1 MSSVLDPAYQYWKN
15 TVSQEDSI
23 TCIPLEKPV
32 NSEKEYDELHF
43 QLHSSERDT
52 LFKIAGNSPK
62 NMFAMLL
69 SMLSVCLK
77 RYSLKEYIK
86 VGIPKLK
93 KEENLEDKVL
103 AFQMKVDGNDTVRE
117 IVNSVREKYV
127 SRCRYEE
134 FNFDEEEL
142 AERVVASSSDILLV
156 QMEGLHN
163 LIATNKADCMLTFLI
178 ENGEI
183 AGKVSFVK
191 CKNNNEKI
199 EQFIE
204 ILQNCARE
212 VLVNRTASIKELKV
226 VPEPIAYDLI
236 EQKNANQADIQ
247 KKSVTYVIEKI
258 CNKFENRVAVEDKE
272 KNITYRELW
281 SESGKI
287 AAYLQ
292 RQGIEYGDTVGI
304 LVTRTVDF
312 VEAILGILRLG
323 ASFIPIDTSVPQG
336 RIEYYLTNG
345 NAKAVIVNQSCPIH
359 KLLVISMQEIRAV
372 KEEMKPAD
380 INNTEETIAYILYT
394 SGSTGRPKGVKVKH
408 SSILN
413 LIYSLYQKFY
423 CEYPEDTRI
432 GLLTSFSFD
441 PTIMQVFVSLLRG
454 YTLNIIPEE
463 VIGDGTLLISYL
475 KEKRLS
481 SMAGTPSHL
490 RLLIDG
496 NKHKEKGLPI
506 KSIIVGGEQLGV
518 KLLKEF
524 NDTFSAATPQVINL
538 YGPTETC
545 VASTCYIVD
554 MNELANRSSAP
565 IGTPFSNT
573 QIYIMDRNYNI
584 MPKGTVGEVYIGG
597 MGVAAGYVNNEEET
611 NKRFIMN
618 PFKQDEFMYRTG
630 DLGKWLDDGN
640 LQYVGRVDNQVK
652 VRGYRIELEEIETI
666 LKEQEE
672 VEDAAVLIDKS
683 EENTQLIAFV
693 VKRDKEQ
700 SEEVIKQKLVDVLP
714 YYMIP
719 NAIIPIE
726 TIPINING
734 KVDKEKLLK
743 NKVVHN
749 QIEVP
754 SNETEEALLAI
765 WRELLKRDDFGVS
778 DNFFSLGGHSLKLMK
793 MTTMIY
799 EKFQCDIPIS
809 KLLEHADIKWIS
821 QYILRNQENQLD
833 HICASEKKTYYEMSA
848 TQKRMYI
855 SYKMDQTGTA
865 YNTPMLLSIKGEIEE
880 ENFKEAV
887 KKVVKRHEILR
898 TVFVENENTMM
909 QKVLDDMDV
918 NIISQVVADDMEN
931 NIQNYIKPFDLE
943 KGPLFRINLF
953 RVNQEKSYLF
963 IDMHHIITDL
973 VSIKLF
979 MEEVAKFYNG
989 ENLPEVKLQY
999 RDFSEWQNEKIR
1011 TSRFEKLE
1019 QFWLNEFQDGF
1030 PVLDLPTDYKKP
1042 SLSSNQGKSLSIL
1055 VNDQTTM
1062 QLRQLAEEQGVTMHM
1077 VVLSAYLLLL
1087 SKHAGREEVLIGI
1100 PVASRTQ
1107 EEMNHILGAIL
1118 NTVLFKIKVDSNSRY
1133 LEFLAKVKTQLMNV
1147 LENQEYPLDL
1157 LVDKLAKYHDINRG
1171 MIYEAA
1177 FNFYSEDA
1185 NIEETL
1191 MKDIELT
1198 PVDLEYTV
1206 SHANIDMTCMELNDT
1221 LKLVINYSTEV
1232 YERETIEYFLKH
1244 FEEILSSIAQSSGAL
1259 LKDLNML
1266 TQEEKEDFFYGF
1278 GEL

>member
-1 MSSVLDPAYQYWKN
+1 MSSVLDPAYQYWKSSIN
-15 TVSQEDSI
+15 PEDSI
-23 TCIPLEKPV
+23 TCIPLEKASH
-32 NSEKEYDELHF
+32 NENEYDELSF
-43 QLHSSERDT
+43 QLHSSERDI
-52 LFKIAGNSPK
+52 LFKIAGKSQK

-69 SMLSVCLK
+69 STLTVCLK
-77 RYSLKEYIK
+77 RYSLKEYVK
-86 VGIPKLK
+86 VGIPQIK
-93 KEENLEDKVL
+93 KEEDTEDRIL
-103 AFQMKVDGNDTVRE
+103 AFQIKVGKHDTVRE
-117 IVNSVREKYV
+117 VVNSVREKYL
-127 SRCRYEE
+127 SRCKYEN

-142 AERVVASSSDILLV
+142 VESLISSSDTMII

-163 LIATNKADCMLTFLI
+163 LIATKKADCMLTFFI
-178 ENGEI
+178 EDGEI
-183 AGKVSFVK
+183 VGKVSFVK
-191 CKNNNEKI
+191 NKTNKEKM

-204 ILQNCARE
+204 ILQNCTRE
-212 VLVNRTASIKELKV
+212 VLINRTSLISELQV
-226 VPEPIAYDLI
+226 IPEQIAYELI

-247 KKSVTYVIEKI
+247 KNSVSYEIEKI
-258 CNKFENRVAVEDKE
+258 CNKFGNRIAVEDRE
-272 KNITYRELW
+272 KSITYCELW
-281 SESGKI
+281 NASEKI

-292 RQGIEYGDTVGI
+292 RKGIETGDTVGI

-323 ASFIPIDTSVPQG
+323 ANFIPIDTSVPQG

-345 NAKAVIVNQSCPIH
+345 NAKAVIVNHSCQMNKFP
-359 KLLVISMQEIRAV
+359 VISMHEIRAV
-372 KEEMKPAD
+372 KEDMEYAD
-380 INNTEETIAYILYT
+380 INSTEESIAYILYT
-394 SGSTGRPKGVKVKH
+394 SGSTGKPKGVKIKH

-413 LIYSLYQKFY
+413 LVYSLYHKFY
-423 CEYPEDTRI
+423 CEYPEDVRI

-454 YTLNIIPEE
+454 YTLNIIPED
-463 VIGDGTLLISYL
+463 VTGDGTLLISYL

-481 SMAGTPSHL
+481 TMAGTPSHL

-496 NKHKEKGLPI
+496 NKHKEKELPI
-506 KSIIVGGEQLGV
+506 KSIVVGGEQLGV

-524 NDTFSAATPQVINL
+524 NDTFCEATPQVINL

-545 VASTCYIVD
+545 VASTCYIVH
-554 MNELANRSSAP
+554 MNDIENRSSAP
-565 IGTPFSNT
+565 IGMPFSNT
-573 QIYIMDRNYNI
+573 QIYIMDQNQNI
-584 MPKGTVGEVYIGG
+584 MPKGAIGEVYIGG

-611 NKRFIMN
+611 QKRFLRN

-640 LQYVGRVDNQVK
+640 LQYIGRIDNQVK
-652 VRGYRIELEEIETI
+652 VRGYRIELEEIESVI
-666 LKEQEE
+666 KEQEE
-672 VEDAAVLIDKS
+672 VEDAVVVIDKS
-683 EENTQLIAFV
+683 EENAQLIAFI
-693 VKRDKEQ
+693 VKKGKEQ
-700 SEEVIKQKLVDVLP
+700 SEEVIQQKLLDILP

-726 TIPINING
+726 AIPINING

-743 NKVVHN
+743 NKVMRM
-749 QIEVP
+749 QIERP
-754 SNETEEALLAI
+754 SNKTEEELLVI
-765 WRELLKRDDFGVS
+765 WKELLKRDDFGVS

-799 EKFQCDIPIS
+799 DKFHCDIPIS
-809 KLLEHADIKWIS
+809 KLLKHADIKWIS
-821 QYILRNQENQLD
+821 QYILMNQESQFE
-833 HICASEKKTYYEMSA
+833 HIKPSENKQFYEMSA
-848 TQKRMYI
+848 TQKRMYVI
-855 SYKMDQTGTA
+855 YKMDQTGTA
-865 YNTPMLLSIKGEIEE
+865 YNTPMLFSVKGNIEE
-880 ENFKEAV
+880 DNLKEAV

-918 NIISQVVADDMEN
+918 EMNSQVVPDDIEK
-931 NIQNYIKPFDLE
+931 NIQNYIRPFDLE

-953 RVNQEKSYLF
+953 KVNQEKSYLF

-979 MEEVAKFYNG
+979 MEEMAKFYNG
-989 ENLPEVKLQY
+989 VHLPEVKMQY
-999 RDFSEWQNEKIR
+999 RDFSEWQNERI
-1011 TSRFEKLE
+1011 SSGGFEKME
-1019 QFWLNEFQDGF
+1019 QFWLDEFQEGI

-1055 VNDQTTM
+1055 VNDETTK
-1062 QLRQLAEEQGVTMHM
+1062 QLRKLAEEEGVTMNM
-1077 VVLSAYLLLL
+1077 VALSAYLLLL

-1100 PVASRTQ
+1100 PVAARTQ
-1107 EEMNHILGAIL
+1107 EEMNHIMGAIL
-1118 NTVLFKIKVDSNSRY
+1118 NTVLFKINIDSNSTY
-1133 LEFLAKVKTQLMNV
+1133 LEFLAKVKTQLMNL
-1147 LENQEYPLDL
+1147 LENQDYPLDL
-1157 LVDKLAKYHDINRG
+1157 LVDKLGKYHDINRG

-1185 NIEETL
+1185 NLEEDIL
-1191 MKDIELT
+1191 KGIELT
-1198 PVDLEYTV
+1198 PIDLEYTV
-1206 SHANIDMTCMELNDT
+1206 SHANIDMTCMETNET
-1221 LKLVINYSTEV
+1221 LKLVLNYSTQV
-1232 YERETIEYFLKH
+1232 YESETIEYFLKH